1 MRNRTMRVKS
11 ELIVNRDFDQTL
23 KLKFGD
29 TWNNGSKEED
39 VSHKNNECEVF
50 SFDKSWPYS
59 YS

>member
-23 KLKFGD
+23 KLEFGD

-50 SFDKSWPYS
+50 SFDKS
-59 YS
+59 